1 MSEIKPALTAEEWR
15 MARVH
20 VSLYPTGEGAM
31 LQLGNRH
38 GIAAAALHRQSFGFT
53 REDVEVLTD
62 AVGSVYSS
70 MEGSAKLLSIADR
83 IEALLPPEESEGN
96 RDG

>member
-1 MSEIKPALTAEEWR
+1 MGLDVSKIKPALTADSLVSDIDKHAEP
-15 MARVH
+15 H
-20 VSLYPTGEGAM
+20 VVLPEGITRIG
-31 LQLGNRH
+31 L
-38 GIAAAALHRQSFGFT
+38 AAFCLHKQPFGFT

-83 IEALLPPEESEGN
+83 IEALPPTY
-96 RDG
+96 